1 MSYFHLTFD
10 SPLSLDF
17 HYSLLSIIYIVL
29 LLNIVAL
36 YIHLPSLL
44 LYLLVLYMYMYLP
57 VDNSL
62 YYMFI
67 LLYPLHLAYYAL
79 HNYSI
84 SYLLLDLRFR
94 LHLYRIGNMFML
106 LLHPFMLC
114 SLLCL
119 LLPYNHWLQ
128 EMLLFP
134 NIPPLLILYLYM
146 FMLVFA
152 FRSSM
157 YLLYSMF
164 LFMLYH
170 LSIELQM
177 LLSIHLLNASS

>member
-10 SPLSLDF
+10 LPLSLDF
-17 HYSLLSIIYIVL
+17 HLPLLSIIYIVL

-84 SYLLLDLRFR
+84 SYLSLDLRFR

-114 SLLCL
+114 NLLHL
-119 LLPYNHWLQ
+119 LLPYNHWL
-128 EMLLFP
+128 LDYSLFIG
-134 NIPPLLILYLYM
+134 IPLSLILYLYM
-146 FMLVFA
+146 FMLVFV
-152 FRSSM
+152 FHSSM
-157 YLLYSMF
+157 YLSYSMF

-177 LLSIHLLNASS
+177 LLLLHLLNANS

>member
-1 MSYFHLTFD
+1 MYH

-79 HNYSI
+79 HNYNM
-84 SYLLLDLRFR
+84 SYLHYYLHFR
-94 LHLYRIGNMFML
+94 PHLYRISNMFHSLLHSFMYYNLLHLLQSYNHL
-106 LLHPFMLC
+106 LLDY
-114 SLLCL
+114 S
-119 LLPYNHWLQ
+119 
-128 EMLLFP
+128 LFP
-134 NIPPLLILYLYM
+134 NIPLLLTLNLYM
-146 FMLVFA
+146 FPSTFDSLP
-152 FRSSM
+152 SM
-157 YLLYSMF
+157 YLYYSYF
-164 LFMLYH
+164 IL
-170 LSIELQM
+170 
-177 LLSIHLLNASS
+177 A

>member
-1 MSYFHLTFD
+1 M
-10 SPLSLDF
+10 
-17 HYSLLSIIYIVL
+17 
-29 LLNIVAL
+29 AL

-84 SYLLLDLRFR
+84 SYLSLDLRFR

-114 SLLCL
+114 NLLHL
-119 LLPYNHWLQ
+119 LLSCNHL
-128 EMLLFP
+128 LLDYSLFP

-146 FMLVFA
+146 FMLVFV
-152 FRSSM
+152 FHSSM
-157 YLLYSMF
+157 YLSYSMF

-177 LLSIHLLNASS
+177 LLLLHLLNASS

>member
-1 MSYFHLTFD
+1 MPYFHLTFD

-84 SYLLLDLRFR
+84 SYLSLDLRFR

-114 SLLCL
+114 NLLHLLQSYNHL
-119 LLPYNHWLQ
+119 LLDYS
-128 EMLLFP
+128 LFP

-146 FMLVFA
+146 FPSTFDSLP
-152 FRSSM
+152 SM
-157 YLLYSMF
+157 YLYYSYF
-164 LFMLYH
+164 IL
-170 LSIELQM
+170 
-177 LLSIHLLNASS
+177 A